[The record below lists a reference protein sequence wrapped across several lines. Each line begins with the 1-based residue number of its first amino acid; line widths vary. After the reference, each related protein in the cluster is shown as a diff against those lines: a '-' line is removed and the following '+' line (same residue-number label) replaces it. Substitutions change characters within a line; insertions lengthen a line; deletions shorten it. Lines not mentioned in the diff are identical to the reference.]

1 MTRCVALAYVCRRKK
16 KIYTRVNKSNIH
28 NHSWFSR
35 LSNIP
40 HHQCDGDGR
49 YHSCIFASPRY
60 WLVIV
65 LFYNDIA
72 CVNAIFL
79 QDMHLKLLNTGG
91 CQNHTTYWVA
101 TRFVEHIVTDEIQPY
116 KANCNFPPRSSC
128 HPRCGRRIVWSAGLS
143 SGPATVFFSR
153 SR

>member
-1 MTRCVALAYVCRRKK
+1 MSVEEE
-16 KIYTRVNKSNIH
+16 NICAWI
-28 NHSWFSR
+28 NQTYII
-35 LSNIP
+35 IP
-40 HHQCDGDGR
+40 DFQDCPAFHITSVGDGR

-79 QDMHLKLLNTGG
+79 QDMHLKLINTGG

-116 KANCNFPPRSSC
+116 KANCNFPLRSSR
-128 HPRCGRRIVWSAGLS
+128 HFRYGQDIFWSAGLS